1 MPKKYLIT
9 FLIAI
14 LFASMLYA
22 GGVEVPLQKDG
33 IDFLDKE
40 KDLISAGLNR
50 LNPPISAEEYK
61 SLQFQ
66 EGNLDFLSAEERT
79 YYITGGDILIIK
91 LPAEEEFSEYEVNFE
106 GYITLPKLGNF
117 KAEGLTIGELEKS
130 ILFQSPSLFTQT
142 RRGSGS
148 DKREAKIHS
157 GLGLRWRTWMVL
169 ITRKCR
175 NSGAH
180 LLLPAE

>member
-33 IDFLDKE
+33 IDVLDKE
-40 KDLISAGLNR
+40 KYLISDGLNR

-79 YYITGGDILIIK
+79 YYITGSDILIIK
-91 LPAEEEFSEYEVNFE
+91 LHFWCD
-106 GYITLPKLGNF
+106 
-117 KAEGLTIGELEKS
+117 
-130 ILFQSPSLFTQT
+130 QS
-142 RRGSGS
+142 
-148 DKREAKIHS
+148 
-157 GLGLRWRTWMVL
+157 
-169 ITRKCR
+169 
-175 NSGAH
+175 N
-180 LLLPAE
+180 